1 MLNFH
6 RILLQINGDR
16 TEIAFKKPESDKKK
30 LKFVGIVNIVSI
42 SATMEL
48 KNIAAF

>member
-1 MLNFH
+1 MKIEQRSPLKNQKVI
-6 RILLQINGDR
+6 R
-16 TEIAFKKPESDKKK
+16 K
-30 LKFVGIVNIVSI
+30 LTFVGIVNILSI